1 MMQAQQILT
10 EMVGRKAT
18 DVYCIAGRPISYKL
32 DGKIISLDDQRL
44 GPDETKDFITQVYG
58 LADGRSIDTLARTGD
73 DDFSFA
79 IKGVSRFRA
88 NAYRQRGSLA
98 AVIRIV
104 PFELPD
110 AAALHIPGQ
119 VVGLSELRH
128 GLVLFSG
135 TAGSGKST
143 TLAVIIDRINTTRNS
158 HIMTLENPIEF
169 LHRHQMSL
177 VSQREVQIDTEGYAT
192 ALRAAMRQAPD
203 VILIG
208 ELRDPE
214 TASIALIAAETGHLV
229 LSTLHALGAANAVD
243 RLLSTFEPALQE
255 QVRTQLSMVLAS
267 VVSQQL
273 VRRMDGSLAPV
284 FEVMHCTTAVRNLIR
299 EGRTHQLAQV
309 IESGHDDGMASM
321 DAGLLG
327 LYQSGQIDAAEML
340 THAINPDGLARQAG
354 LPQQP

>member
-1 MMQAQQILT
+1 MQAQQVLT
-10 EMVGRKAT
+10 ELVSRQAT
-18 DVYCIAGRPISYKL
+18 DVFCIAGRPISYKL
-32 DGKIISLDDQRL
+32 DGRILSLDEDRL
-44 GPDETKDFITQVYG
+44 GPEQTRDFITQLYQ
-58 LADGRSIDTLARTGD
+58 LAEDRSIQRLLDSGD

-79 IKGVSRFRA
+79 VQGVSRFRA

-110 AAALHIPGQ
+110 AKALHIPEE
-119 VVGLSELRH
+119 VVRLAELRH

-143 TLAVIIDRINTTRNS
+143 TLAVIIDRINTTRNA
-158 HIMTLENPIEF
+158 HIVTLENPIEF
-169 LHRHQMSL
+169 LHRHQLSL
-177 VSQREVQIDTEGYAT
+177 VSQREMQIDTADYAT

-208 ELRDPE
+208 EMRDAE
-214 TASIALIAAETGHLV
+214 TISIALTAAETGHLV
-229 LSTLHALGAANAVD
+229 LSTLHTLGAVNAVD
-243 RLLSTFEPALQE
+243 RLLNSFEPAQQE
-255 QVRTQLSMVLAS
+255 QVRMQLSMVLES

-273 VRRMDGSLAPV
+273 VRRLDGGQVPV

-309 IESGHDDGMASM
+309 IDSSG
-321 DAGLLG
+321 DAGMVSIDANLLR
-327 LYQSGQIDAAEML
+327 LYQSGQIDADEML
-340 THAINPDGLARQAG
+340 THAINPDGLAKPAG
-354 LPQQP
+354 LA